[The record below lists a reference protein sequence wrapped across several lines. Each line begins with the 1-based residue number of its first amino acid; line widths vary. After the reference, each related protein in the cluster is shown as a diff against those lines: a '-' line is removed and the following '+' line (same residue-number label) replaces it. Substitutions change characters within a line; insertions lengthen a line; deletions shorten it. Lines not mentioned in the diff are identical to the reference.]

1 MIIISQN
8 KYFSITT
15 CFHSWYILCVARPH
29 ACTTKR
35 TSFLFWK
42 ADLFLRVSFVKETW
56 CFTKIT
62 FHETGSA
69 RQNPLYSSSPPPP
82 PPFPTAPPPP
92 APASSSD
99 EHDLRERESSYRMLV
114 NILQVSFMID
124 MLTSKFGSEQTL
136 FLAFWCGENQLNH
149 CAKWHFESFTCP
161 ACTVLW
167 CDKILKSLLY
177 IQQRTYFLEFLPVQ
191 LAQNHVANKW
201 NPQQSGCWLLI
212 WLCKIN
218 AMLTFESV
226 YLSSLRRVV
235 LPTSAFLLM
244 FPGRPVHIHT

>member
-1 MIIISQN
+1 MRILAQHN
-8 KYFSITT
+8 NFSITT

-42 ADLFLRVSFVKETW
+42 NDLFLRVSFVKEKW
-56 CFTKIT
+56 YFTKIMC
-62 FHETGSA
+62 HETGSA

-82 PPFPTAPPPP
+82 PPPPTAPPPP

-99 EHDLRERESSYRMLV
+99 ERDLRERESSYRMLV

-124 MLTSKFGSEQTL
+124 MLTIKFGSEQTL
-136 FLAFWCGENQLNH
+136 FLAFWGGETQLNH
-149 CAKWHFESFTCP
+149 CVKWQLESITCP

-177 IQQRTYFLEFLPVQ
+177 IQQRTYFWEFLPVQ
-191 LAQNHVANKW
+191 LAQNHVANK
-201 NPQQSGCWLLI
+201 
-212 WLCKIN
+212 
-218 AMLTFESV
+218 
-226 YLSSLRRVV
+226 
-235 LPTSAFLLM
+235 
-244 FPGRPVHIHT
+244 